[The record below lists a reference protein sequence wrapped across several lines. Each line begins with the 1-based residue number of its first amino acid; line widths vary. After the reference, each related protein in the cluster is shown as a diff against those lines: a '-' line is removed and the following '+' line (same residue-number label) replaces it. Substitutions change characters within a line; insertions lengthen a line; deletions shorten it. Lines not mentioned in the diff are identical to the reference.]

1 MKCRRRKIIIILF
14 SSAFF
19 CTFVSSRVITL
30 EQSNDELR
38 NTNGCYLVTQFS
50 SNPTN
55 RFILKSYLFLQK
67 LHKKDGLMKKNKKLS
82 EQQIKVRTKNCL
94 VSRQGSSIFLI
105 LCLRFQNYIFVY
117 ANVQLIWQ
125 SANYFFKIF
134 SFFVIFSPFFLNI
147 YTLVYPF
154 LKKKSSTFSIFNI

>member
-1 MKCRRRKIIIILF
+1 
-14 SSAFF
+14 
-19 CTFVSSRVITL
+19 
-30 EQSNDELR
+30 
-38 NTNGCYLVTQFS
+38 
-50 SNPTN
+50 
-55 RFILKSYLFLQK
+55 
-67 LHKKDGLMKKNKKLS
+67 MKKNKKLS

-134 SFFVIFSPFFLNI
+134 SFFVIFFEIS
-147 YTLVYPF
+147 
-154 LKKKSSTFSIFNI
+154 LKI